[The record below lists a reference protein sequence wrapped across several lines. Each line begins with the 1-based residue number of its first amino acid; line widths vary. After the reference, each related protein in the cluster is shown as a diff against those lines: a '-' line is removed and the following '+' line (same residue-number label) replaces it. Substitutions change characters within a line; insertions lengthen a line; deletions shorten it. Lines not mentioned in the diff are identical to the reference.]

1 MALFG
6 SVMRS
11 SLVRNSLAM
20 VRLETLATNS
30 VKLIFV
36 QARNAAQKLEGAGLG
51 HLKKI
56 NCRFDCTNADNTIC
70 DIDIFKLKVEMK
82 IIFRRPGRYLLGG
95 GVISASVTKEGI
107 RAEEVEI
114 TTVQMN
120 C

>member
-20 VRLETLATNS
+20 VRLETVATNS
-30 VKLIFV
+30 VKPLFV

-82 IIFRRPGRYLLGG
+82 IIYRRPGRYLLGG